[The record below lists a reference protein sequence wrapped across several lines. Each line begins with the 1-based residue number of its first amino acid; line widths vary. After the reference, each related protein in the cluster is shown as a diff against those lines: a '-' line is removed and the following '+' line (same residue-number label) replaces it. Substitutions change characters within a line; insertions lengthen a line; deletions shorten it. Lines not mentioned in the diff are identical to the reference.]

1 MSQNLNGAPEAGLT
15 ESRSDGDTQCWLHLP
30 CDAWPQPKPQTNLR
44 RTCALAQSVG
54 QSGDVIAITSASGI
68 IQFVNPA
75 FERATGYSLKDSIG
89 RTLAMINSA
98 THPPEFFAQLWTT
111 ISSGQVFR
119 GVITNRC
126 KNGTLYHQETTI
138 SPIHDGKG
146 DISHFVSSGCDVSQR
161 IQSYVLLEHQA
172 NHDALTG
179 LPNRSLFLDRLG
191 QALRHG
197 QRESGNVALLFVDLN
212 RFKAVN
218 DGFGHDIGDQVL
230 IKVAERLLGAVR
242 EKDSV
247 ARIGGDEF
255 AVILEGLKTPSDS
268 GRVAAA
274 LIAALDS
281 PLEINS
287 QPMIIGSTIGIA
299 TYPEDGDSVEL
310 LLKRADIAMYHS
322 KSAGHSSY
330 AHFSAVMEGEL
341 LEDHSMT
348 TALRSA
354 HANGEFEVHYQSV
367 VAVKD
372 QRVLAVEALLRWNS
386 AQHGSV
392 PPAHF
397 IPMLESSMQIGAA
410 GKWLLTTACQNIRD
424 MEGDNLNAIML
435 SVNLSHLQFRDPKLP
450 ADVAE
455 ILRESGL
462 EPHRLQLE
470 ITESALIADTQA
482 TGSILQALKALGVR
496 LAVDDFGIGCCSLT
510 NMRRFPLDTLK
521 IARKLVAELE
531 TSAESLWLVK
541 TIVSLADSLGIA
553 TTAKGV
559 ETAGQ
564 MALVSALGCS
574 SMQGY
579 WFNRPG
585 PWQQLHA
592 GWRAKDTFHSES
604 KGAWE

>member
-1 MSQNLNGAPEAGLT
+1 MSPNLSGAPDAEL
-15 ESRSDGDTQCWLHLP
+15 RSDGDTQCWLQLP
-30 CDAWPQPKPQTNLR
+30 CDASPHLTPENNSRQ
-44 RTCALAQSVG
+44 TCALAQSVG
-54 QSGDVIAITSASGI
+54 QSGDVIVITSASGI

-75 FERATGYSLKDSIG
+75 FERATGYSLNDAIG
-89 RTLAMINSA
+89 RTLALINSA
-98 THPPEFFAQLWTT
+98 THPPEFFAQLWAT
-111 ISSGQVFR
+111 ISSGHVFR

-126 KNGTLYHQETTI
+126 KNGKLYQEEITI
-138 SPIHDGKG
+138 SPIYDGNG
-146 DISHFVSSGCDVSQR
+146 DLSHFISSGRDVSQR
-161 IQSYVLLEHQA
+161 ILSDVLLEHQA

-255 AVILEGLKTPSDS
+255 AVVLEGLKTPSDS

-281 PLEINS
+281 PLEING
-287 QPMIIGSTIGIA
+287 QPLTIGSTIGIA

-310 LLKRADIAMYHS
+310 LLKRADIAMYHG

-330 AHFSAVMEGEL
+330 THFSAVMEGEL
-341 LEDHSMT
+341 LENRSMA

-354 HANGEFEVHYQSV
+354 HANGEFEVHYQSI
-367 VAVKD
+367 VALKD
-372 QRVLAVEALLRWNS
+372 QRLLAVEALLRWNS
-386 AQHGSV
+386 PLHGSV
-392 PPAHF
+392 PPARF
-397 IPMLESSMQIGAA
+397 IPMLETSKQIGAA
-410 GKWLLTTACQNIRD
+410 GKWLLASACRNIRALD
-424 MEGDNLNAIML
+424 GDDL
-435 SVNLSHLQFRDPKLP
+435 SSITLSINLSHLQFRDPKLP
-450 ADVAE
+450 TDVAE
-455 ILRESGL
+455 ILLESGL
-462 EPHRLQLE
+462 EPRQLQLE
-470 ITESALIADTQA
+470 IAESTLIADTQT
-482 TGSILQALKALGVR
+482 TGPILQALKTLGVR

-510 NMRRFPLDTLK
+510 NLRRFPLDTLK
-521 IARKLVAELE
+521 IARPLVAELE
-531 TSAESLWLVK
+531 TSAEALWLVK
-541 TIVSLADSLGIA
+541 TIVNLADSLGIE

-564 MALVSALGCS
+564 MALIAALGCS

-579 WFNRPG
+579 WFNRPS
-585 PWQQLHA
+585 PWQQLRA
-592 GWRAKDTFHSES
+592 GWRAKDTLHPGS
-604 KGAWE
+604 KAAWQ